1 MESVSSSSSKG
12 SSPEPLEFGE
22 VPAIDVGKR
31 RVLKI
36 TTYEEL
42 HVHVKELVSI
52 LEEVYEVGILKGTA
66 SQARYRMNRSV
77 LELTQCTNLHDTCMM
92 D

>member
-1 MESVSSSSSKG
+1 MESVSSTSSKGNSSKG

-36 TTYEEL
+36 ATYEE
-42 HVHVKELVSI
+42 HVYVKELVSI
-52 LEEVYEVGILKGTA
+52 LEEVYEMGILKGTA
-66 SQARYRMNRSV
+66 SQAKKGK
-77 LELTQCTNLHDTCMM
+77 TQNE
-92 D
+92 